1 VDDLLKQLAA
11 VALNVSEAESALDEG
26 SAGAARDRLDS
37 ADEGLTELRARW
49 PQLDPRER
57 KLLGAAAQP
66 VRARLDAARAAL
78 PRRAAVSVTV
88 AEADPEQELD
98 PLAEPPSR

>member
-11 VALNVSEAESALDEG
+11 VALEISEAESALEEG
-26 SAGAARDRLDS
+26 AAGAARERLES
-37 ADEGLTELRARW
+37 ADEGLRALRARW
-49 PQLDPRER
+49 PQLDARER

-78 PRRAAVSVTV
+78 PRRAAVSVAV

-98 PLAEPPSR
+98 PLADQTHR